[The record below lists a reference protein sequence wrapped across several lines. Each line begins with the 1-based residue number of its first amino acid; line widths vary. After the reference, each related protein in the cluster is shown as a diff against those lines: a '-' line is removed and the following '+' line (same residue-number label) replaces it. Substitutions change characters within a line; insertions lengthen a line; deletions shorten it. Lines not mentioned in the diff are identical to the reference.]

1 MSENLDT
8 TPAGE
13 DEHLDREV
21 RADRKFSLSEAI
33 GRMGGGDL
41 MKGAS
46 PVTRKRQVELAIE
59 DYLRHHMTDAGG
71 VLGGVLLRQVGE
83 SLLRADYDRPLAVLA
98 DYIRHVLGMEHLLED
113 LVREAD
119 GEWGRVFGE
128 RPYFQQAGRPSDA
141 DDPYTIDSVRITLS
155 QLIEKLAAG
164 EA

>member
-1 MSENLDT
+1 MSETRDA

-13 DEHLDREV
+13 DQNLEREV
-21 RADRKFSLSEAI
+21 RANRKFSLSEAI

-83 SLLRADYDRPLAVLA
+83 SLVRGDSDGPLAVQAEYL
-98 DYIRHVLGMEHLLED
+98 RHRLG
-113 LVREAD
+113 R
-119 GEWGRVFGE
+119 
-128 RPYFQQAGRPSDA
+128 
-141 DDPYTIDSVRITLS
+141 
-155 QLIEKLAAG
+155 
-164 EA
+164 